1 MKTQKI
7 FSSIIFSIISF
18 IALGQNNS
26 TDVLYLKSGSVVR
39 GQIIEQI
46 PFQTIK
52 IQTSDGS
59 IFVYKT
65 GECDSI
71 KKEISHKN
79 AERFDRRNIVP
90 AKFFKKCYYASILE
104 MNSYLGQSKYENY
117 FYIKNTKLIV
127 FTGLHTING
136 VQFLKNYF
144 IGIGTGINIH
154 LADEYIEPYYKLSL
168 PIFLDLRAYFLH
180 KKTQPFIN
188 ISAGV
193 VLPLSLITDED
204 NRIDRQPN
212 RYYSFINPSIGVKAI
227 LTPRNSIN
235 ISLGYEVLFNKAT
248 LVTDMG
254 KSFNQINLPSF
265 YKYPEYSFML
275 HDVNNQVN
283 GLNLKIGFTF

>member
-1 MKTQKI
+1 MKTQNI
-7 FSSIIFSIISF
+7 FTSIIFSIISF

-65 GECDSI
+65 IECDSI
-71 KKEISHKN
+71 RKEISQGNK
-79 AERFDRRNIVP
+79 ERYDRRNTIP
-90 AKFFKKCYYASILE
+90 IKFSKKCYYASILE
-104 MNSYLGQSKYENY
+104 MNSYFGQSKYENY
-117 FYIKNTKLIV
+117 FYIKSNKLIV

-136 VQFLKNYF
+136 VQFLKKYF

-168 PIFLDLRAYFLH
+168 PLFLDLRAYFFH

-188 ISAGV
+188 MSAGV
-193 VLPLSLITDED
+193 VLPLSYITGDIS
-204 NRIDRQPN
+204 RIDGQAN
-212 RYYSFINPSIGVKAI
+212 RYYSFINPSLGVKAI

-235 ISLGYEVLFNKAT
+235 ISLGYVVLFNKAT

-254 KSFNQINLPSF
+254 EGFDQRYLPYF
-265 YKYPEYSFML
+265 YKYPNYSFML
-275 HDVNNQVN
+275 HEVNNQVN
-283 GLNLKIGFTF
+283 GLNLKIGFSF